1 MNVSIL
7 TIGDEILNG
16 YIVDTNSAW
25 IAQEINSLGL
35 ELVQIL
41 TVNDNISNIET
52 AIRQLFGISDVVI
65 VTGGLGPTSDDL
77 TVEAVGKYLGR
88 NLVLNNEA
96 LRDMENIL
104 SNKNIPLTETNK
116 KQAYLPEGCSPIRN
130 MCGTAPGVFYQGNNK
145 LLFVMPGVPG
155 EMKMMMKNF
164 VVPKLSGL
172 SENIINNVYIHT
184 FDTPESLLFDIVK
197 PFEKELPKNIKL
209 AYLPNYGKVTLRLTE
224 IINQNEATN
233 SKADFYSENLK
244 ELLIKNKVLIS
255 EHKTWEAYLAE
266 LLTKQ
271 DLTLATAES
280 CTGGAI
286 AKAITSVSG
295 ASVFFK
301 GSVVAYSNS
310 IKQSI
315 LNVPASV
322 LDEYGAVSEQT
333 VTYMAKGVK
342 EKFNT
347 DCAIAVSGIAGPT
360 GATNT
365 RKVGDIWIAVAIGN
379 KIIAKL
385 FHFNGNRDA
394 NIEMGTNTAL
404 RMMIQNLQSK

>member
-25 IAQEINSLGL
+25 IAQEINNLGL

-41 TVNDNISNIET
+41 TVSDDISVIES
-52 AIRQLFGISDVVI
+52 AIRQLFGISDAVI

-77 TVEAVGKYLGR
+77 TVEAVGKYLGTG
-88 NLVLNNEA
+88 LILNDEA

-104 SNKNIPLTETNK
+104 SNKNMLLTETNK
-116 KQAYLPEGCSPIRN
+116 KQAYIPEGCLPIRN
-130 MCGTAPGVFYQGNNK
+130 LCGTAPGVFYQSNNK

-164 VVPKLSGL
+164 VIPKLSGL

-197 PFEKELPKNIKL
+197 PFEKELSKNIKL

-224 IINQNEATN
+224 IIGKNQTAN
-233 SKADFYSENLK
+233 SKADFYSQNLK
-244 ELLIKNKVLIS
+244 ELLLKNKVLIS
-255 EHKTWEAYLAE
+255 EHKTWEEFLAD

-271 DLTLATAES
+271 NLTLATAES

-295 ASVFFK
+295 ASVFFQ

-322 LDEYGAVSEQT
+322 LEEHGAVSEQT

-365 RKVGDIWIAVAIGN
+365 RKVGDVWIAVAVGN
-379 KIIAKL
+379 KLIAKM
-385 FHFNGNRDA
+385 FHFTGDRSA
-394 NIEMGTNTAL
+394 NIEMSANTAL